1 MAVIYNLIYLLPI
14 RGNVSLSD
22 IRMAYIVILIV
33 LVVLFFAKKGRK
45 EVYSDMGKLLLCAG
59 LLPIIRICESLHK
72 AKVEDE
78 VIYNVGTVLVC
89 VSKIVYGTN
98 KRIVHKTIFLP
109 GALLF

>member
-59 LLPIIRICESLHK
+59 LLPIIRYIVLANHACVHSYFTYRALIATVMCIALFFTYVFES
-72 AKVEDE
+72 
-78 VIYNVGTVLVC
+78 
-89 VSKIVYGTN
+89 SKNNGGYK
-98 KRIVHKTIFLP
+98 KRRR
-109 GALLF
+109 